1 MDVIISALIEANKL
15 LNKKDYY
22 KALDCFE
29 CVLNINPTNN
39 SASLRLT
46 FNFSSYMFIKL
57 MLSNDFK

>member
-29 CVLNINPTNN
+29 LSLIHISEPT
-39 SASLRLT
+39 RP
-46 FNFSSYMFIKL
+46 
-57 MLSNDFK
+57 